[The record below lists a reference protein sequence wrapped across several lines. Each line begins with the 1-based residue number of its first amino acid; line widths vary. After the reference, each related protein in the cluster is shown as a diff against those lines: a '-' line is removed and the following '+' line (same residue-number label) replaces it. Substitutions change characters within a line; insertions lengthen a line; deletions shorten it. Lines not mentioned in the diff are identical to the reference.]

1 MNFEAYKKVARGILA
16 SEEGTRLLRLD
27 CMNPV
32 KALATMKAAVPRH
45 LPSASVAEL
54 ETAWR
59 ARWGLA
65 DAEGTVVS
73 STGVRPLLAQL
84 FRHFAEVGRRL
95 LAPQDVYPVYLE
107 LAKAAGVELGTFP
120 TVPHPAL
127 PPVGVHRRREVL
139 LVPEPLV
146 PLGRGLN
153 DLEATHIRSWL
164 AEDHERL
171 LILDCVYTFSER
183 FTKVAETFLAGG
195 RTVLLHSLA
204 KGFLAPDL
212 AGFAIGPAA
221 VVGKLVHEAADD
233 ARGAA
238 VHLLREA
245 SDLPQRLALELSRR
259 WSILNQTFDLPAPET
274 GYFAVVQASF
284 DTLLARGRLAVPGSV
299 FGAAGSEWSA
309 VTCLLA
315 NGSVEAASAS

>member
-1 MNFEAYKKVARGILA
+1 MNFDAYKKVARGILA

-32 KALATMKAAVPRH
+32 KALAAMRAGLPTSLPR
-45 LPSASVAEL
+45 ASLADL

-59 ARWGLA
+59 TRWGLT
-65 DAEGTVVS
+65 DAEGS
-73 STGVRPLLAQL
+73 IALSTGVRPLLAQL
-84 FRHFAEVGRRL
+84 FRSFAEAGRRL
-95 LAPQDVYPVYLE
+95 LAPQDVYPVYLS
-107 LAKAAGVELGTFP
+107 LAKDAGVELDTFP

-127 PPVGVHRRREVL
+127 PLIDHDRRRDVL

-153 DLEATHIRSWL
+153 ALEAAHIQAWL
-164 AEDHERL
+164 AQDRERL
-171 LILDCVYTFSER
+171 LVLDCVYTFGER
-183 FTKVAETFLAGG
+183 FTKAAETLLAGG
-195 RTVLLHSLA
+195 QTILLHSLA
-204 KGFLAPDL
+204 KGFLAPDV

-221 VVGKLVHEAADD
+221 AIDRFAPDIWDD

-245 SDLPQRLALELSRR
+245 SDLPQRLAVEFSRR
-259 WSILNQTFDLPAPET
+259 WSILRRTCDLPVPEV
-274 GYFAVVQASF
+274 GYFAVVPNAF
-284 DTLLARGRLAVPGSV
+284 DTLLTRGQLAVPGTV
-299 FGAAGSEWSA
+299 FGSVASNWSA

-315 NGSVEAASAS
+315 GDVAKPAGAS